1 LIYLTISRR
10 NNKERDLLYSFI
22 QKHYSKTKEKIIVRR
37 GHKNITDMIKDAHKK
52 GAKNIIIAGMQN
64 DRSISVRR
72 LLLVGDGDYLWKTDI
87 PQKAI

>member
-10 NNKERDLLYSFI
+10 NNKERDLLYLL
-22 QKHYSKTKEKIIVRR
+22 SKTLFKDKEKIIVRR